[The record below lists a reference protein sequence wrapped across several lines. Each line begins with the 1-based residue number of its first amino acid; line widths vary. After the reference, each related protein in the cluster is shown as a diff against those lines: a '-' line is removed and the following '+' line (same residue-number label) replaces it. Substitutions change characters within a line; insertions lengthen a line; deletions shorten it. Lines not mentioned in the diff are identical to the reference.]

1 MLKLLI
7 VDDNFMDREGLLE
20 LIDWENLGFS
30 EVFFAKDGQ
39 DGLNKALKIK
49 PALVLSDISMPIM
62 DGLTMAGKI
71 QAELPET
78 RFIFMSCFEE
88 KEYMI
93 KAIGVNAY
101 GYILKPIQI
110 EKLTEAVEK
119 VMNIVETVN
128 RQQEYILSIETELS
142 EYIPYVQENILRDLC
157 YGNIKAKD
165 TEEQMKKFGLDKAEF
180 YTLVAVS
187 VDLDTEPEENGYLY
201 VYKMKDVAENLADRS
216 NITVKSVILDHKTL
230 LLYLMIDEKTA
241 DDALEESVLF
251 TEVYNAQVSEK
262 TKRKFFISIGSVERD
277 TANLPKSFKEVKTA
291 LDFEVQTK
299 TTGLVMAT
307 ELESASFME
316 RLNLQELKNEL
327 TEIIDTAEPD
337 KITSFT
343 EEYLST
349 DYERAPEVYKQILLS
364 IVSVLQMI
372 LYERGE
378 SFERIFD
385 NTFSIWEKILNPE
398 HIVDMRQWII
408 NIIKVVSQHLDKQK
422 KEYYNDLVE
431 QIKELISTDYAKF
444 ENVSEI
450 TEHFYMSKNHI
461 NVIFKRL
468 TGENIFDYLM
478 KTRIKFAK
486 EMLAETDMRVYEISE
501 KIGYKSTAYFT
512 SVFKS
517 HTGQTPKEYRMIHK
531 IIDA

>member
-1 MLKLLI
+1 MQKLLI

-20 LIDWENLGFS
+20 LIDWESFGFS

-39 DGLNKALKIK
+39 DGLNKAKEVR

-71 QAELPET
+71 QAILPDT

-110 EKLTEAVEK
+110 EQLTQAVEK
-119 VMNIVETVN
+119 VMNIVETAH

-142 EYIPYVQENILRDLC
+142 EYIPYVQENILRDMC
-157 YGNIKAKD
+157 YGNLSAKD
-165 TEEQMKKFGLDKAEF
+165 SQEQMRRFGLDKADF
-180 YTLVAVS
+180 FALVAVS
-187 VDLDTEPEENGYLY
+187 VDLDKPDESGYLY
-201 VYKMKDVAENLADRS
+201 VYKMKDIAQSLAQKS

-241 DDALEESVLF
+241 DSALEESVLF
-251 TEVYNAQVSEK
+251 AEVYNAQVSEK
-262 TKRKFFISIGSVERD
+262 TGRQFFISIGSVEND
-277 TANLPKSFKEVKTA
+277 TSKLPKSFKEVKTA

-327 TEIIDTAEPD
+327 TEIIDSAETE

-343 EEYLST
+343 EEYLSA

-385 NTFSIWEKILNPE
+385 NAFSIWERILNPE
-398 HIVDMRQWII
+398 HILDMRQWII

-431 QIKELISTDYAKF
+431 QIKELISTDYARF

-450 TEHFYMSKNHI
+450 TEHFYMSKNHL

-478 KTRIKFAK
+478 KMRIKYAK
-486 EMLAETDMRVYEISE
+486 EMLTETDMRVYEISE

-517 HTGQTPKEYRMIHK
+517 HTGQTPKEYRMMHK